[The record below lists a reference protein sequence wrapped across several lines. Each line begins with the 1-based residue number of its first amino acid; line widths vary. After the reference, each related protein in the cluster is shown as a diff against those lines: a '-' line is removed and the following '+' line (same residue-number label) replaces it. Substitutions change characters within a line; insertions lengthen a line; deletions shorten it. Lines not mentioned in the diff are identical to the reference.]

1 MLTETTD
8 SSNFLFQICQPGVK
22 MGRTSLY
29 FFVKKRDNEI
39 ILWRNKDIL
48 LDVELFRGRTW
59 AFAFP

>member
-1 MLTETTD
+1 
-8 SSNFLFQICQPGVK
+8 